1 MRKLTIIFIL
11 SAISATGLFAQESKF
26 YLGISTGLAIPGG
39 KSMVNIKGG
48 LNLGVMH
55 AGYRFTD
62 EIGVSV
68 NLVSSVHEIETTDDL
83 NVAVGYLG
91 IGPEFYATINDFL
104 VYELKPQVALGLLG
118 QYSDKDGELYDEAK
132 FKGSPGFIIANSLV
146 FGVSKGFK
154 LSLNF
159 DYLRSKWKEVTLGE
173 ETLTFDELGWDDE
186 LSKISVGLGLR
197 YNF

>member
-1 MRKLTIIFIL
+1 
-11 SAISATGLFAQESKF
+11 
-26 YLGISTGLAIPGG
+26 
-39 KSMVNIKGG
+39 MVNIKYG

-55 AGYRFTD
+55 AGYRFTN

-83 NVAVGYLG
+83 NVAIGYLG

-173 ETLTFDELGWDDE
+173 ETLTFDELGLDDE